1 MNKVS
6 VNAGVDV
13 LKSLQKTYLNKSI
26 FSAGWEFWVY
36 HAAGQ
41 LFILLLSVV
50 SSFFIYPT
58 SILMANVGGAVALT
72 FGMSISGLVLR
83 RQYLEREWHAQGIVR
98 VMTKTLGLSMVLSLF
113 SVLLMAAV
121 IVVFFYGDIAAY
133 IVEKEIKI
141 SAWNLFVLM
150 AVANWVQTV
159 FYLVCWMALY
169 IAITN
174 VRRTK
179 QTEVDNLRLQ
189 NSLKEAKLSSLSNQL
204 NPHFLFNA
212 LNNIRFMI
220 GENGEHAEEM
230 LMSLSEVLRYSLE
243 SSKQDKV
250 KLVKEMEII
259 ERYINLVKIQFEDR
273 LQFEMKLAPGVE
285 QCLVPPMIL
294 QMLIENAVKHGVE
307 RIQSGGT
314 IVVDVQ
320 LQDEMLVLRV
330 SNDTP
335 ETDELDG
342 EHTGIGLK
350 NISQRLK
357 LLYGNNATLDANADG
372 GQFRAEIR
380 LTKEC

>member
-1 MNKVS
+1 
-6 VNAGVDV
+6 
-13 LKSLQKTYLNKSI
+13 
-26 FSAGWEFWVY
+26 
-36 HAAGQ
+36 
-41 LFILLLSVV
+41 
-50 SSFFIYPT
+50 
-58 SILMANVGGAVALT
+58 
-72 FGMSISGLVLR
+72 VLR

-259 ERYINLVKIQFEDR
+259 ERYIDLVKIQFEDR